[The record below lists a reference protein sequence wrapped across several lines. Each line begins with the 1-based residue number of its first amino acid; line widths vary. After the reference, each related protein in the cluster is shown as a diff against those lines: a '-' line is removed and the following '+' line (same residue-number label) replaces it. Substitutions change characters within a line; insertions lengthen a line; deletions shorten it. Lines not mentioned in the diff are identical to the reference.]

1 MENGLNENNKA
12 HESHPTESLR
22 RVRRIGIQVPLY
34 KKVSSKTPTR
44 LSPDEYHDAVE
55 RQRKYQENLR
65 RTQVI
70 PRHVVIGVVILL
82 LDVAILQL
90 PPYIAKMVGIYDP
103 VLLGKWIIGMVG
115 VITIATLI
123 YIFKSSR

>member
-1 MENGLNENNKA
+1 MNEENKA
-12 HESHPTESLR
+12 RDAHPAESRR

-34 KKVSSKTPTR
+34 KKASSKTFTR
-44 LSPDEYHDAVE
+44 LSPAEYHDAVE
-55 RQRKYQENLR
+55 RQRKYQENLGR
-65 RTQVI
+65 RQVI
-70 PRHVVIGVVILL
+70 PRHIVIGVVILL

-103 VLLGKWIIGMVG
+103 VLLGKWIVGLVG
-115 VITIATLI
+115 VITVATLI